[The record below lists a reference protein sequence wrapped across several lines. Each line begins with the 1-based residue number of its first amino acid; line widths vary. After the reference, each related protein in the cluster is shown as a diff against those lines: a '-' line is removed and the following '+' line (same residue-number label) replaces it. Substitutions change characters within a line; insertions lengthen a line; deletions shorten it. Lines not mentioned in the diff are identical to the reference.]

1 MDHHT
6 KGRILKK
13 FFAAAAVMIATVAS
27 MLGAAAP
34 AQAAYGYYG
43 AIATSRD
50 GSYGIA
56 NNYGSYSEAE
66 NAAVG
71 VCGASCR
78 VLVSWSN
85 GCGVLASSDTMWSA
99 AARSSYTAAR
109 QAALSRISGGWVV
122 DWRCTAGYS
131 L

>member
-1 MDHHT
+1 M
-6 KGRILKK
+6 KK
-13 FFAAAAVMIATVAS
+13 FFAAAAVMVATVAS

-34 AQAAYGYYG
+34 AQADYGFYG

-50 GSYGIA
+50 GAYGIA
-56 NNYGSYSEAE
+56 NNYGSYGDAE
-66 NAAVG
+66 QAAVDA
-71 VCGASCR
+71 CGGGCR

-85 GCGVLASSDTMWSA
+85 GCGVLASSSNMWSA

-109 QAALSRISGGWVV
+109 SAALSRLSGGWVV

>member
-1 MDHHT
+1 
-6 KGRILKK
+6 
-13 FFAAAAVMIATVAS
+13 

-43 AIATSRD
+43 AIATSRS
-50 GSYGIA
+50 GAYGIA
-56 NNYGSYSEAE
+56 NNYGSYDEAE
-66 NAAVG
+66 QAASE
-71 VCGASCR
+71 VCGSDCR

-85 GCGVLASSDTMWSA
+85 GCGVLASSSTQWSA
-99 AARSSYTAAR
+99 AARSSYSAAR
-109 QAALSRISGGWVV
+109 TAALSRLSSSGWVV

>member
-1 MDHHT
+1 MV
-6 KGRILKK
+6 
-13 FFAAAAVMIATVAS
+13 AAVAS

-43 AIATSRD
+43 AIATSRS
-50 GSYGIA
+50 GAYGIA
-56 NNYGSYSEAE
+56 NNYGSFSDAE
-66 NAAVG
+66 QAAVDA
-71 VCGASCR
+71 CGAGCR

-85 GCGVLASSDTMWSA
+85 GCGVLASSNTQWSA

-109 QAALSRISGGWVV
+109 SAALSRLSGGWVV